1 MQEPGN
7 LQVVL
12 MGMITVFICLAIL
25 IFIIMIMGKVVQSV
39 SKPAAAVP
47 GTNPPV
53 KHANNTFLDKDEEKQ
68 KVLAAIITVVAAEAG
83 IGASEIQIL
92 SVTPMRP

>member
-39 SKPAAAVP
+39 SKPAAAMP
-47 GTNPPV
+47 GTNSSA
-53 KHANNTFLDKDEEKQ
+53 KHENNTFLDKNEEKQ
-68 KVLAAIITVVAAEAG
+68 KVLAAIITVVAAESG
-83 IGASEIQIL
+83 IAASEIQLL
-92 SVTPMRP
+92 SVTPMSP